1 MAFETKE
8 INLSMNRID
17 DPFMHP
23 DLVSGSA
30 LTANVYTVT
39 GVTNADGSPRQLSIG
54 QLVMALCLARASEL
68 EAQII
73 TLMEEMNETS
83 TQLEALTEIEEGV
96 VLFEDGIAKLTNLF
110 IKGTG
115 TKYDWGYSYY
125 DFLSLAM
132 GMDVQEAMDAK
143 ELYYR
148 VQAELAEVQT
158 GSDEYRVLIQINT
171 NLLPIWQDIPE
182 TGNFNLEN
190 YFIVYDDMRY
200 SYYEFLHGTKDD
212 ASGVMGMGM
221 TNITNLMDAGSLVT
235 EIEAKMDE
243 LNSFS
248 QQKMIELQSL
258 TNKRDQSYDMIS
270 NILKSLHTTL
280 IGNVNN
286 M

>member
-1 MAFETKE
+1 MASETEDSKVKMVPL
-8 INLSMNRID
+8 NLSMNRID

-30 LTANVYTVT
+30 LQYSVYTFE
-39 GVTNADGSPRQLSIG
+39 GVTNKDGSLRHLSIG

-73 TLMEEMNETS
+73 TLMEKMNETS
-83 TQLEALTEIEEGV
+83 TKLEALTEMEEGLV
-96 VLFEDGIAKLTNLF
+96 NVDDKKLVT
-110 IKGTG
+110 
-115 TKYDWGYSYY
+115 
-125 DFLSLAM
+125 
-132 GMDVQEAMDAK
+132 
-143 ELYYR
+143 
-148 VQAELAEVQT
+148 EVSGGLT
-158 GSDEYRVLIQINT
+158 YNNAFYTYAS
-171 NLLPIWQDIPE
+171 
-182 TGNFNLEN
+182 
-190 YFIVYDDMRY
+190 
-200 SYYEFLHGTKDD
+200 FLHVVIGIDD
-212 ASGVMGMGM
+212 EVLGKM
-221 TNITNLMDAGSLVT
+221 TVGEAIT